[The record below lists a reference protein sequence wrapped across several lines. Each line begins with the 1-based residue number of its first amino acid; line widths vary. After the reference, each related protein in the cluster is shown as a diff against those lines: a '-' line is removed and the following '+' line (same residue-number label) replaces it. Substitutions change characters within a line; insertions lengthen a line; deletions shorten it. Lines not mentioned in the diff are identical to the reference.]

1 LVAGWNGLGGHAGVY
16 ALGFG
21 AQIAAWWSVR
31 PGAAESAPLGLQH
44 LPDVSAGFLIDD
56 IEGHAL
62 SGPSSQLFN

>member
-1 LVAGWNGLGGHAGVY
+1 LLGATALWDQTGVY

-21 AQIAAWWSVR
+21 TQIAAWWSVR
-31 PGAAESAPLGLQH
+31 PGVAKSAPLSQQH
-44 LPDVSAGFLIDD
+44 PPDVSAGFLVDD

>member
-1 LVAGWNGLGGHAGVY
+1 MALAGHVGVY

-31 PGAAESAPLGLQH
+31 PGVAKSAPLGQQH
-44 LPDVSAGFLIDD
+44 PPDMSAGFLVDD

-62 SGPSSQLFN
+62 CGPGQADRAVPSR